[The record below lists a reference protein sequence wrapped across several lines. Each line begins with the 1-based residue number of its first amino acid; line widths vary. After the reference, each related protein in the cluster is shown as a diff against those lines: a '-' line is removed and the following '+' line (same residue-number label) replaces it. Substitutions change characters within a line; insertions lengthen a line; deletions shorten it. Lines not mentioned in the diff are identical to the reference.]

1 MASEMETSE
10 NMTQSKT
17 TNFWPRSER
26 KLQKK
31 LRNTG
36 QEYVSRSGKIIPA
49 KKQPEVLCQCPQRC
63 GFKIPQEVRRKL
75 FTEFYRLGDHA
86 LQNDFLMAHIETRA
100 VRRRSSDHKVPGR
113 NQRRVSCKYH
123 IPILTDEVPCV
134 NQKGVQT
141 VEVCQK
147 AFMHVYAI
155 TEKRVRLQREKL
167 ICQHGIAPRTRPVS
181 PENTVSYKDGQAA
194 VNEEW
199 RGDQPID
206 LRRKREP
213 PPMIPLLIKGQDNDI
228 ALVHNFFLNQLWK
241 PEYIGTAT

>member
-10 NMTQSKT
+10 NMTQSRT

-36 QEYVSRSGKIIPA
+36 QEYVSRSGKVIPA
-49 KKQPEVLCQCPQRC
+49 KKQPDVLCQCPQRC
-63 GFKIPQEVRRKL
+63 GEKVPKEVRRKL
-75 FTEFYRLGDHA
+75 FAEFYKLGDHA
-86 LQNDFLMAHIETRA
+86 LQNEFLMAHIETRA
-100 VRRRSSDHKVPGR
+100 VQRRSSDHKVPGR

-123 IPILTDEVPCV
+123 IPLLTAAGPQADSAA
-134 NQKGVQT
+134 NLQGVRT

-167 ICQHGIAPRTRPVS
+167 ICQHGITPHTRSTCPAD
-181 PENTVSYKDGQAA
+181 TVSRTQGQEP
-194 VNEEW
+194 VNE
-199 RGDQPID
+199 PID
-206 LRRKREP
+206 LRRKRDP
-213 PPMIPLLIKGQDNDI
+213 PSMIPILMKAPDKDI